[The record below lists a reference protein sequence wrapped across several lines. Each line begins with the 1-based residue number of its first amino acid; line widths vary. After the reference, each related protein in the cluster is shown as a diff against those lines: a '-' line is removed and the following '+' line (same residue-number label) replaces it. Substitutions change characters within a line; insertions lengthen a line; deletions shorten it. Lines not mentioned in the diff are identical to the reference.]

1 VRAALLVAIVVVLAA
16 VGASRFWPTVE
27 RIEVV
32 GTVHLGEERVLR
44 AARLAP
50 GDPLLW
56 ITRWR
61 VAELL
66 RDPWV
71 ARARVTRHW
80 PDTVAVTV
88 WERRPHARS
97 GTGPDA
103 TVWAR
108 DGTVLPGATVADA
121 ADLPIVTGWGRDRLA
136 EALELASLLRERRP
150 EVIQYSPE
158 GFEIALSDA
167 RLFTPDA
174 DVLRRHWAAVDS
186 HRGGRLAVYP
196 WGVSASDE

>member
-1 VRAALLVAIVVVLAA
+1 VRGALLVAIVLVLAA
-16 VGASRFWPTVE
+16 AGASRFWPTVE

-32 GTVHLGEERVLR
+32 GTVHLSEERVLR

-61 VAELL
+61 VAALL
-66 RDPWV
+66 HEPWV

-88 WERRPHARS
+88 WERTPHARS
-97 GTGPDA
+97 GPGPDA

-108 DGTVLPGATVADA
+108 DGTALPGATAEER
-121 ADLPIVTGWGRDRLA
+121 ADLPIVTGWGGDRRA

-174 DVLRRHWAAVDS
+174 DALRRHWAAVDS